1 MLAGRGRKGIYPHV
15 RPGGRRFDG
24 SRLEQEM
31 TGTLDTTPLD
41 AALAAA
47 IRRYVEAQRRSVA
60 TAPRRLERIMLL
72 RRLGLD
78 DAALGQA
85 LAAKDARRLPEPL
98 RALIGERI
106 AVELRRLSR
115 QARGGDSRYDINRHI
130 AARRLSNWL
139 EGARD
144 PDEEAADHRTG
155 GRVLNARFARR
166 RKGAAAGR
174 RRSG

>member
-1 MLAGRGRKGIYPHV
+1 
-15 RPGGRRFDG
+15 
-24 SRLEQEM
+24 M

-60 TAPRRLERIMLL
+60 TAPRRLERVMLL
-72 RRLGLD
+72 LRLGLD
-78 DAALGQA
+78 DAMLGQA
-85 LAAKDARRLPEPL
+85 LAATDASRLSEPL
-98 RALIGERI
+98 RVLIGERV

-130 AARRLSNWL
+130 AVRRLANWL
-139 EGARD
+139 EGA
-144 PDEEAADHRTG
+144 PDTDEDAADRRTG
-155 GRVLNARFARR
+155 GRVLNARFARC

-174 RRSG
+174 RRSA